1 MRLLVVKYIPGGL
14 YGFAQRRG
22 HEEDPRVFF
31 HLTVFDPQG
40 GPPPIVGEEVE
51 VEVDPHSPP
60 DRPKALSATRTYLP
74 PERVGTVARF
84 DHNVGY
90 GFVTDERGELFFLH
104 RSEMPNG
111 QMPAMGMKVS
121 FYAGE
126 PLGGN
131 KPRACHVT
139 ILERP

>member
-14 YGFAQRRG
+14 YGFAQSG
-22 HEEDPRVFF
+22 EEDTRVFF
-31 HLTVFDPQG
+31 HLTAFDPRG

-51 VEVDPHSPP
+51 VEVDQNSPP
-60 DRPKALSATRTYLP
+60 DRLRAIRATRVTLP
-74 PERVGTVARF
+74 TSLNGDVSRF

-90 GFVTDERGELFFLH
+90 GFVTTESGEQYFLH

-111 QMPAMGMKVS
+111 EMPTMGMRVS
-121 FYAGE
+121 FYAG
-126 PLGGN
+126 GAFGKN

-139 ILERP
+139 VLERP

>member
-14 YGFAQRRG
+14 YGFAQS
-22 HEEDPRVFF
+22 EEGDERVFF

-51 VEVDPHSPP
+51 VEIDPRSPP
-60 DRPKALSATRTYLP
+60 DRPKAHYVSRINPPLLRTG
-74 PERVGTVARF
+74 VVTRF

-90 GFVTDERGELFFLH
+90 GFVSDEHGEQFFLH

-111 QMPAMGMKVS
+111 TLPSMDMRVS
-121 FYAGE
+121 FYAGRA
-126 PLGGN
+126 LGTS
-131 KPRACHVT
+131 KPRACHVSV
-139 ILERP
+139 LERP